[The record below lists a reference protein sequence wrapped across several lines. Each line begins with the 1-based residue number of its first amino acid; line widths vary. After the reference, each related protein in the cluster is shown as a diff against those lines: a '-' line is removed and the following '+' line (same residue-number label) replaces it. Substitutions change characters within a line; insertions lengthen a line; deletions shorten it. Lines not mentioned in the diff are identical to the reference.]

1 MDTPKK
7 NKAFL
12 SKMNLSSLRK
22 LLIKKNPCL
31 NIFKDER
38 MKSNNNTLLSISITL
53 LFKLPLQSSFY

>member
-7 NKAFL
+7 NRAFL
-12 SKMNLSSLRK
+12 SNINLSPFLK
-22 LLIKKNPCL
+22 FLNKKKPCL
-31 NIFKDER
+31 TILRHEK